1 MDRTLGELFL
11 LQADRTPGAPAV
23 TCADR
28 SLTYAE
34 LRLSA
39 NRLGRELRQRGV
51 GPEVTVGVCMHRSVE
66 LVVALLAVV
75 VAGGAYVPLD
85 PDLPA
90 DRMAGIIS
98 DAGASL
104 VITSAEVAERV
115 DVGGTPVLCADRD
128 SDVLRAGDGADL
140 GPAAQPGNLLY
151 VIYTSGSTGR
161 PKGVMVRHS
170 HVADYV
176 TWCLENLPLGPGASV
191 PLTSSV
197 SFAGVTLALFG
208 SLASGRRLVVPDP
221 DDLFSWCASP
231 DDYSFVKLTPSSL
244 RYAHHRFG
252 RCWDRWGCIILA
264 SEPVRPADW
273 QLAGADGTVPV
284 VVHYGTT
291 ETSGSTVWWPA
302 TGASR
307 ASRGLPVGRAVSTT
321 EVLILDQ
328 WGDPAPPGVPGE
340 IFVGGPS
347 IARGYLG
354 QPALTAERFVPHPSG
369 APGAR
374 LFRTGD
380 LGLLDADGGLVF
392 LGRADRQVKIRGYRV
407 ELDDVELELRALD
420 GVDDAAAAAEPD
432 DDGGRVLTAYL
443 SARPGHDLSARD
455 VRAALGRRLPGY
467 MIPSRFAF
475 TAALPRTSSG
485 KIDREAL
492 AAIPIAANADADADG
507 GQPATEM
514 ERLVARTWAELLPVS
529 ELSRDANF
537 FAIGGHSLLA
547 IQVVS
552 ILGEKFGVEIP
563 VQVLFE
569 APTVAGFAERVEQ
582 ARDAGAQSFS
592 SR

>member
-1 MDRTLGELFL
+1 MVRTIGELFL
-11 LQADRTPGAPAV
+11 LQADRTPEAPAV

-28 SLTYAE
+28 TLTYAE
-34 LRLSA
+34 LRSSA

-66 LVVALLAVV
+66 LVVALLAIV

-90 DRMAGIIS
+90 DRMAGIVS

-104 VITSAEVAERV
+104 VITSAQVAERV
-115 DVGGTPVLCADRD
+115 AAGRTPVLCADRD
-128 SDVLRAGDGADL
+128 SGVFQVGDGADL
-140 GPAAQPGNLLY
+140 EHAAQPGNLLY

-208 SLASGRRLVVPDP
+208 SLVSGRRLVVPDP

-264 SEPVRPADW
+264 SEPVRSADW

-284 VVHYGTT
+284 VVHYGAT

-302 TGASR
+302 AGASG

-407 ELDDVELELRALD
+407 ELDDVELELKALD

-443 SARPGHDLSARD
+443 STRPGHDLSAHD
-455 VRAALGRRLPGY
+455 IRAALGRRLPGY

-492 AAIPIAANADADADG
+492 AAIPVAADADG
-507 GQPATEM
+507 GQPATDM

-563 VQVLFE
+563 VQVIFE